1 MYQIG
6 QLFKNSPID
15 TKPMFKLIKI
25 VQLSSG
31 LKYYK
36 VKHLYNDLR
45 LILHETDYCIKLK
58 RKMTIGI
65 GYRRVK

>member
-31 LKYYK
+31 LKYYWVQK
-36 VKHLYNDLR
+36 K
-45 LILHETDYCIKLK
+45 
-58 RKMTIGI
+58 
-65 GYRRVK
+65 

>member
-45 LILHETDYCIKLK
+45 LILHEEDLIKW
-58 RKMTIGI
+58 
-65 GYRRVK
+65 